1 MLRRR
6 RYAFRQ
12 TNYRQRQ
19 EFAHR
24 MQGIFAICIIIAI
37 VAGIYIQLDREVMP
51 SVMAMAKA
59 KATALATEA
68 INESIRD
75 TLSAQQITTDDLL
88 SYDYNDKG
96 ELISWNV
103 NSILINQICTD
114 IVTNTNQELQHIG
127 EVSLK
132 MPLGNATGS
141 RIFANL
147 GPDIIIKVMPVG
159 TVKVDYSNDI
169 RSTGINQVNHVVW
182 LNIDATVQV
191 VVPLF
196 SDQVQVK
203 RKVILIDKVISG
215 QVPPSYVNVPKESI
229 LDVAPADLT
238 EDMLP

>member
-19 EFAHR
+19 EFTHR
-24 MQGIFAICIIIAI
+24 MQGVFAICIIIAI

-75 TLSAQQITTDDLL
+75 TLSAQQITIDDLL

-182 LNIDATVQV
+182 LNIDTTVQV

-215 QVPPSYVNVPKESI
+215 QVPPSYVNVPQSSI
-229 LDVAPADLT
+229 LDVAPADLE

>member
-1 MLRRR
+1 MFRRR

-24 MQGIFAICIIIAI
+24 MQGILAICIIIAI

-51 SVMAMAKA
+51 SVMAMAKV
-59 KATALATEA
+59 KATSLATEA
-68 INESIRD
+68 INEAIKE
-75 TLSAQQITTDDLL
+75 TLNAQQITTDDLL

-114 IVTNTNQELQHIG
+114 VVTNTNQSLQHIG

-182 LNIDATVQV
+182 LNVEATVQV

-215 QVPPSYVNVPKESI
+215 QVPPSYVNVPQESI
-229 LDVAPADLT
+229 LDVAPADLD